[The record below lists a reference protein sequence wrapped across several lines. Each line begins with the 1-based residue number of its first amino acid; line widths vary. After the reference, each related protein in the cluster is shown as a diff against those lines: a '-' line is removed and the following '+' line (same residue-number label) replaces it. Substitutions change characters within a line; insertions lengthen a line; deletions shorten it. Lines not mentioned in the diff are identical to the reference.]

1 MSHAIRN
8 GDDIHPLRAIL
19 SYVKRRKHS
28 KEREDGVFLNHFQW
42 ISHLTLQEYWFDF
55 MTCEWV
61 YLETFGDWLFS
72 LQIQEVLEI

>member
-28 KEREDGVFLNHFQW
+28 KEREDGVFPNHFQ
-42 ISHLTLQEYWFDF
+42 
-55 MTCEWV
+55 
-61 YLETFGDWLFS
+61 
-72 LQIQEVLEI
+72 